1 MQRLRKLYIG
11 FCFAILSGSLLGQ
24 STTISLT
31 GDSEII
37 VIENAPSF
45 IDSSGSME
53 VNQLISI
60 DEQGGFKQATGED
73 KFELNR
79 PHQYWLRFSIRNESD
94 REEAYVLNFKN
105 WTEVDVYLVEDGQ
118 VLSSHK
124 TGHRIEYKNR
134 DYAHANRNF
143 VLIDFQPQQTKTMYV
158 RLDAAPNNR
167 IWPND
172 LSFSVGP
179 RSEIDEKDGHFRGI
193 VYAILAAYLVFLWY
207 NLFIYLST
215 RDKAYLYYLILVFI
229 GMVMTYIYSGYI
241 LEHFPEGDWVL
252 PFMFYGERLIV
263 NGFNIAMLFFILEF
277 FHVKERFPATWY
289 RLYMGLLVALMV
301 SMVVM
306 VIDYDIGLIPSF
318 PTYLVFNV
326 ATFIFA
332 IKNVRQKYPSAG
344 IFLIGFSMV
353 WVSGLVMISA
363 NVLGISRQSD
373 ITTILAVPIGQM
385 LEMLIFSLALAN
397 RINILQR
404 ENEESSRKVIEQLQ
418 ENRALQQKVNLEL
431 EEKVAART
439 KEIRSQNA
447 IIRQEKDRAEKL
459 LLNILPQATAIE
471 LQTAGVAKPKFY
483 EEVSIIFTD
492 FCDFT
497 KISERLST
505 NALVQELDYCF
516 SSFDDIISRHNLEKI
531 KTIGDSYMC
540 AGGIPISN
548 ASHAKDAVNA
558 ALEIRKFMETW
569 NTQKKEKGEEPWHL
583 RIGIHTGAVTAGVVG
598 KTKFAYD
605 IWGDAVNLASR
616 MEEYAEKDKI
626 NISTSTFQQ
635 LNGNFQCTYRGKVE
649 VKNKGLVEM
658 YQVEG

>member
-11 FCFAILSGSLLGQ
+11 FCFALLSTALSGQ
-24 STTISLT
+24 SNTISLT
-31 GDSEII
+31 DSSEII
-37 VIENAPSF
+37 LIEQAPSF
-45 IDSSGSME
+45 TDSTGNME
-53 VNQLISI
+53 VARVLSI
-60 DEQGGFKQATGED
+60 GEQGGFRQTSGAE
-73 KFELNR
+73 KFDLDR
-79 PHQYWLRFSIRNESD
+79 SHQYWLRFSIRNESD
-94 REEAYVLNFKN
+94 RQEAYVLNFKN
-105 WTEVDVYLVEDGQ
+105 WTEVDVFQVENGQ
-118 VLSSHK
+118 IISSHK
-124 TGHRIEYKNR
+124 TGHRVTYADR

-143 VLIDFQPQQTKTMYV
+143 VLIDFQPQQTKTIYV

-179 RSEIDEKDGHFRGI
+179 RSEIDEKDGHFRGV

-241 LEHFPEGDWVL
+241 LEHFPGGDWVL

-277 FHVKERFPATWY
+277 FHVKERYPASWY
-289 RLYMGLLVALMV
+289 KIYMGLLVALLI

-332 IKNVRQKYPSAG
+332 IKNVRQKYPSAS

-353 WVSGLVMISA
+353 WVSGLIMISA

-404 ENEESSRKVIEQLQ
+404 ENEENSRKVIDQLE

-447 IIRQEKDRAEKL
+447 IIKQEKERAENL
-459 LLNILPQATAIE
+459 LLNILPQATANE
-471 LQTAGVAKPKFY
+471 LQTVGVAKPKFY
-483 EEVSIIFTD
+483 EEVSILFTD

-505 NALVQELDYCF
+505 NALVRELDFCF
-516 SSFDDIISRHNLEKI
+516 SSFDDIISKHNLEKI

-548 ASHAKDAVNA
+548 ETHARDTVKA
-558 ALEIRKFMETW
+558 ALEIQTFIETW
-569 NTQKKEKGEEPWHL
+569 NTQKQEKGEEPWHL

-598 KTKFAYD
+598 KAKFAYD

-626 NISTSTFQQ
+626 NISTSTYQK
-635 LNGNFQCTYRGKVE
+635 LNGDFTCTYRGKVE
-649 VKNKGLVEM
+649 VKNKGLVDM